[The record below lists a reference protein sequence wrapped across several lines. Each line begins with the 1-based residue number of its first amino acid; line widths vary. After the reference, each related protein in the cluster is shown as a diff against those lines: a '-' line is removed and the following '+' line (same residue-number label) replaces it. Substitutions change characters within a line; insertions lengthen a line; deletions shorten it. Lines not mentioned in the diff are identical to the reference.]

1 MSFKLRCRECGATY
15 EPRPIFVC
23 EQCFGP
29 LEVVYDFKVTAL
41 HIDDL
46 KNRRKNMWRYKE
58 VLPVKEVPEQFTDIG
73 FTPLYKSSRLSKFI
87 GLKELYIK
95 NDTLN
100 PTGSFKDRPASVAIT
115 KSLEFGFKAI
125 GTSSTGNLAAAVAA
139 LSSRVGLSSFVLIP
153 SNTELSKVVQA
164 IAYGSNV
171 LLVNG
176 NYDELNF
183 LTLQLAESG
192 LYGLANVNLRP
203 YYAEGSK
210 TLAYEIAEQL
220 DWSLPD
226 KIIIPMASGA
236 LLYMIWKGLNELKAL
251 NLVENK
257 NVALIGVQPQSCSP
271 IVTAYKNGW
280 NNTVVSD
287 CKTIAKSLAIGNPAD
302 GRYAIKVIKESNGL
316 AIDVSDEEIVNAMK
330 LLAKYEGIFAE
341 PAGAITIA
349 ALIRLINNGIIKSDE
364 RVVCLVT
371 GSGFKALEIFEE
383 EAKKL
388 KASPI
393 EANLQIIENQI
404 VRR

>member
-1 MSFKLRCRECGATY
+1 MNFRLQCRECKAIY
-15 EPRPIFVC
+15 EPEPKFVC
-23 EQCFGP
+23 ERCLGP
-29 LEVVYDFKVTAL
+29 LEVVYDFKEVKFSV
-41 HIDDL
+41 DVL
-46 KNRRKNMWRYKE
+46 KGRKKNMWRYSE
-58 VLPVKEVPEQFTDIG
+58 VIPVRSVPEQFMDIG
-73 FTPLYKSSRLSKFI
+73 FTPLYKSSRLGKLI
-87 GLKELYIK
+87 GLKEFYIK

-100 PTGSFKDRPASVAIT
+100 PTGSFKDRPASVAII
-115 KSLEFGFKAI
+115 KSLEFGFKAV

-139 LSSRVGLSSFVLIP
+139 LSSRVGLSSFVLVP
-153 SNTELSKVVQA
+153 SNTELSKVAQA

-210 TLAYEIAEQL
+210 TLAYEIVEQL

-236 LLYMIWKGLNELKAL
+236 LLYMIWKGLNELKEL
-251 NLVENK
+251 DLVENK
-257 NVALIGVQPQSCSP
+257 DVALIGVQPQGCSP
-271 IVTAYKNGW
+271 IVSAYKNGQ
-280 NNTVVSD
+280 NNPIISD
-287 CKTIAKSLAIGNPAD
+287 CKTVAKSLAIGNPAD
-302 GRYAIKVIKESNGL
+302 GRYAIKVIRDSKGL
-316 AIDVSDEEIVNAMK
+316 AVDVTDEEIVNAMK

-349 ALIRLINNGIIKSDE
+349 ALIKLVNNGIIKSDE
-364 RVVCLVT
+364 QVICLVT

-383 EAKKL
+383 DVRRLRAN
-388 KASPI
+388 PI
-393 EANLQIIENQI
+393 EANLQVIESQII
-404 VRR
+404 R

>member
-1 MSFKLRCRECGATY
+1 MNFKLQCRECKAIY
-15 EPRPIFVC
+15 EPEPKFVC
-23 EQCFGP
+23 ERCLGP
-29 LEVVYDFKVTAL
+29 LEVVYDFKEVKFSV
-41 HIDDL
+41 DVL
-46 KNRRKNMWRYKE
+46 KGRKKNMWRYSE
-58 VLPVKEVPEQFTDIG
+58 VIPVRSVPEQFMDIG
-73 FTPLYKSSRLSKFI
+73 FTPLYKSSRLGKLI
-87 GLKELYIK
+87 GLKEFYIK

-100 PTGSFKDRPASVAIT
+100 PTGSFKDRPASVAII
-115 KSLEFGFKAI
+115 KSLEFGFKAV

-139 LSSRVGLSSFVLIP
+139 LSSRVGLSSFVLVP
-153 SNTELSKVVQA
+153 SNTELSKVAQA

-210 TLAYEIAEQL
+210 TLAYEIVEQL

-236 LLYMIWKGLNELKAL
+236 LLYMIWKGLNELKEL
-251 NLVENK
+251 DLVENK
-257 NVALIGVQPQSCSP
+257 DVALIGVQPQWCSP
-271 IVTAYKNGW
+271 IVSAYKNGQ
-280 NNTVVSD
+280 NNPIISD
-287 CKTIAKSLAIGNPAD
+287 CKTVAKSLAIGNPAD
-302 GRYAIKVIKESNGL
+302 GRYAIKVIRDSKGL
-316 AIDVSDEEIVNAMK
+316 AVDVTDEEIVNAMK

-349 ALIRLINNGIIKSDE
+349 ALIKLVNNGIIKSDE
-364 RVVCLVT
+364 QVICLVT

-383 EAKKL
+383 DVRRLRAN
-388 KASPI
+388 PI
-393 EANLQIIENQI
+393 EANLQVIESQII
-404 VRR
+404 R